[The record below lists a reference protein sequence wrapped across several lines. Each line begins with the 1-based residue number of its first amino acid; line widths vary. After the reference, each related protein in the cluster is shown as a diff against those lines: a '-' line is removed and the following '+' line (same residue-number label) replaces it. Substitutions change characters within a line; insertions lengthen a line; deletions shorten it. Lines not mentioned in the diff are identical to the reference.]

1 MAWPRIRVRFL
12 ALFFV
17 SYTRVSDHM
26 STRSTDTPWGAGA
39 GQAGAVGRGCAAA
52 GGVLAAERSR
62 RRHGRRRAKSRAAIA
77 GPLALGV
84 VLLVVATAGYAA
96 WHKTQQTAG
105 SAVLDDGT
113 KATATATTT
122 PPPSAAVHGSRSPS
136 AKPSASRTPSRT
148 PSSPS
153 RTPSAPPPTSVPTS
167 GTGTFS
173 IAKADGSAS
182 GHGLIRRYKV
192 EVEGGISLSATDAA
206 HEIAG
211 ILANPRGWTADGHD
225 GFQLVSSG
233 PADFVI
239 KIATPDTVDD
249 ICGAAG
255 LLTRGEVNCDVGA
268 TVVVNLK
275 RWMLGSPEF
284 DGPIDGYRAL
294 IINHEVGHRIG
305 HHHEGCPGPG
315 KPAPVMMQQIKGL
328 QGCTANQWP
337 YDTHGRYI
345 SGPPVA

>member
-1 MAWPRIRVRFL
+1 
-12 ALFFV
+12 
-17 SYTRVSDHM
+17 
-26 STRSTDTPWGAGA
+26 
-39 GQAGAVGRGCAAA
+39 
-52 GGVLAAERSR
+52 VLV
-62 RRHGRRRAKSRAAIA
+62 
-77 GPLALGV
+77 LG
-84 VLLVVATAGYAA
+84 ATAGYAA
-96 WHKTQQTAG
+96 WHKSRAAEG
-105 SAVLDDGT
+105 SAALDTGT
-113 KATATATTT
+113 TATTA
-122 PPPSAAVHGSRSPS
+122 PPTSGTTADGDRSPTPKGTTTSPKATKKAARPSTS
-136 AKPSASRTPSRT
+136 ATT
-148 PSSPS
+148 
-153 RTPSAPPPTSVPTS
+153 SAPPASVPKH

-173 IAKADGSAS
+173 VARASGSAS
-182 GHGLIRRYKV
+182 GHGTIRRYKV

-206 HEIAG
+206 HEIAV
-211 ILANPRGWTADGHD
+211 ILADPRGWTADGHD

-239 KIATPDTVDD
+239 KIATPDTVDR

-255 LLTRGEVNCDVGA
+255 LLTHGEVNCDVGA

-284 DGPIDGYRAL
+284 DGPIAGYRAL

-328 QGCTANQWP
+328 HGCVANQWP
-337 YDTHGRYI
+337 YDSRGRYL

>member
-1 MAWPRIRVRFL
+1 M
-12 ALFFV
+12 
-17 SYTRVSDHM
+17 
-26 STRSTDTPWGAGA
+26 A
-39 GQAGAVGRGCAAA
+39 GQ
-52 GGVLAAERSR
+52 RSR

-84 VLLVVATAGYAA
+84 LFLVVVTGGYAA
-96 WHKTQQTAG
+96 WQKTQGTAS
-105 SAVLDDGT
+105 SAVLDNGLNPT
-113 KATATATTT
+113 PTATTT
-122 PPPSAAVHGSRSPS
+122 PPPRATGTPS
-136 AKPSASRTPSRT
+136 ARPSTGGPKKSATP
-148 PSSPS
+148 SPS
-153 RTPSAPPPTSVPTS
+153 RTPAKPSATSVPKS
-167 GTGTFS
+167 GSGSFGT
-173 IAKADGSAS
+173 ADATGSAS
-182 GHGLIRRYKV
+182 GHGTIRRYKV
-192 EVEGGISLSATDAA
+192 EVEGGITLSATDAA
-206 HEIAG
+206 HEIAD

-233 PADFVI
+233 HADFVI

-284 DGPIDGYRAL
+284 DGPIEGYRAL

-328 QGCTANQWP
+328 KGCTANQWP
-337 YDTHGRYI
+337 YDTHGHYI
-345 SGPPVA
+345 SGPRVP

>member
-1 MAWPRIRVRFL
+1 M
-12 ALFFV
+12 
-17 SYTRVSDHM
+17 
-26 STRSTDTPWGAGA
+26 A
-39 GQAGAVGRGCAAA
+39 GQ
-52 GGVLAAERSR
+52 RSR
-62 RRHGRRRAKSRAAIA
+62 RRHGRRRAKKRAAIA

-84 VLLVVATAGYAA
+84 ILLVVASGGYAA
-96 WHKTQQTAG
+96 WHKTQETAG
-105 SAVLDDGT
+105 SAVLHDGLNP
-113 KATATATTT
+113 TATATTT
-122 PPPSAAVHGSRSPS
+122 SPPRDTGSPS
-136 AKPSASRTPSRT
+136 PRPSTGRPKKST
-148 PSSPS
+148 SPS
-153 RTPSAPPPTSVPTS
+153 PSHTPATPPASSVPKS
-167 GTGTFS
+167 GSGSFS
-173 IAKADGSAS
+173 TADATGSAS
-182 GHGLIRRYKV
+182 GHGTIRRYKV
-192 EVEGGISLSATDAA
+192 EVEGGIMLSATDAA
-206 HEIAG
+206 HEIAE

-233 PADFVI
+233 HADFVI

-284 DGPIDGYRAL
+284 DGPIGDYRAL

-328 QGCTANQWP
+328 KGCTANEWP
-337 YDTHGRYI
+337 YDTKGRYI

>member
-1 MAWPRIRVRFL
+1 
-12 ALFFV
+12 
-17 SYTRVSDHM
+17 
-26 STRSTDTPWGAGA
+26 
-39 GQAGAVGRGCAAA
+39 
-52 GGVLAAERSR
+52 LAAQRR
-62 RRHGRRRAKSRAAIA
+62 RRHGRRRARSRAAIA

-96 WHKTQQTAG
+96 WHKNQQAAG
-105 SAVLDDGT
+105 SAALDHGA

-122 PPPSAAVHGSRSPS
+122 PPSSIAPNSGGSPS
-136 AKPSASRTPSRT
+136 ARPSASRTPSAT
-148 PSSPS
+148 PSAS
-153 RTPSAPPPTSVPTS
+153 RTPSATPPPPTSVPKS
-167 GTGTFS
+167 GSGAFS
-173 IAKADGSAS
+173 TADADGSAS

-206 HEIAG
+206 HEIAR

-233 PADFVI
+233 RADFVI

-305 HHHEGCPGPG
+305 HHHEGCPGSG

-328 QGCTANQWP
+328 KGCTANQWP

-345 SGPPVA
+345 SGPPVL

>member
-1 MAWPRIRVRFL
+1 MA
-12 ALFFV
+12 A
-17 SYTRVSDHM
+17 
-26 STRSTDTPWGAGA
+26 
-39 GQAGAVGRGCAAA
+39 Q
-52 GGVLAAERSR
+52 RSR
-62 RRHGRRRAKSRAAIA
+62 RQHGRRRGKGRAAVVA
-77 GPLALGV
+77 PLALGV
-84 VLLVVATAGYAA
+84 VLVVAVSAGYAA
-96 WHKTQQTAG
+96 WHKTQGTTTG
-105 SAVLDDGT
+105 SAVLDNGVTATDT
-113 KATATATTT
+113 ATSSPSATADAIDDSPSARPSTSHTPTTT
-122 PPPSAAVHGSRSPS
+122 PPSA
-136 AKPSASRTPSRT
+136 
-148 PSSPS
+148 S
-153 RTPSAPPPTSVPTS
+153 RTPSAPPPTAVPKS
-167 GTGTFS
+167 GTGKFT

-182 GHGLIRRYKV
+182 GHGVIRRYKV
-192 EVEGGISLSATDAA
+192 EVEGGIMLSATDAA
-206 HEIAG
+206 HEIADV
-211 ILANPRGWTADGHD
+211 LANPRGWTADGRD

-233 PADFVI
+233 RADFVI

-284 DGPIDGYRAL
+284 DGPIEDYRAL

-328 QGCTANQWP
+328 KGCVANQWP
-337 YDTHGRYI
+337 YDVHGHYI

>member
-1 MAWPRIRVRFL
+1 
-12 ALFFV
+12 
-17 SYTRVSDHM
+17 M
-26 STRSTDTPWGAGA
+26 SA
-39 GQAGAVGRGCAAA
+39 Q
-52 GGVLAAERSR
+52 RSR
-62 RRHGRRRAKSRAAIA
+62 HRHGRRSARRRASIA
-77 GPLALGV
+77 GPLALAA
-84 VLLVVATAGYAA
+84 VLVAGATAGYAT
-96 WHKTQQTAG
+96 WHKSRATAG
-105 SAVLDDGT
+105 AASLDQGIGGT
-113 KATATATTT
+113 TA
-122 PPPSAAVHGSRSPS
+122 PPSSQSTDRSERSPS
-136 AKPSASRTPSRT
+136 PSASTTTASAKK
-148 PSSPS
+148 SASPKA
-153 RTPSAPPPTSVPTS
+153 SASATNSPTSVPQH

-182 GHGLIRRYKV
+182 GHGIIRRYKV

-206 HEIAG
+206 HEIAD

-239 KIATPDTVDD
+239 KIATPDTVDR
-249 ICGAAG
+249 ICGSAG
-255 LLTRGEVNCDVGA
+255 LLTHGEVNCDVGA

-284 DGPIDGYRAL
+284 DGPISGYRAL

-328 QGCTANQWP
+328 KGCVANQWP
-337 YDTHGRYI
+337 YDAQGNYI
-345 SGPPVA
+345 SGPPVP